1 MYRYAVCVKMNKLQT
16 TQQII
21 PSHLWESPLSQ
32 KAIVCVFDLR
42 SLLDYTWGLL
52 YVHLK
57 HLMCVFQ
64 GWSSHMPCAVIW
76 ALRTVLINLIFPW
89 TVLQLAEALS
99 DHRSIGYFS
108 VSCLWLCAVMSNTYD
123 MFGAG
128 LSLSESLWWAALALW
143 ECIGKAT
150 CTLWTVTFQRPF
162 RQFNGL

>member
-57 HLMCVFQ
+57 HLVCFPRLVLTHALCSHL
-64 GWSSHMPCAVIW
+64 SSPHCFDQSNFPLDGIAVSRGLVRSQINRLLFRKLPM
-76 ALRTVLINLIFPW
+76 ALCCYVKYLWHVWCR
-89 TVLQLAEALS
+89 A
-99 DHRSIGYFS
+99 FS
-108 VSCLWLCAVMSNTYD
+108 VRVPVVGSTSSMRVHWQNNMYTLNSDISKTIQAV
-123 MFGAG
+123 
-128 LSLSESLWWAALALW
+128 
-143 ECIGKAT
+143 
-150 CTLWTVTFQRPF
+150 
-162 RQFNGL
+162 